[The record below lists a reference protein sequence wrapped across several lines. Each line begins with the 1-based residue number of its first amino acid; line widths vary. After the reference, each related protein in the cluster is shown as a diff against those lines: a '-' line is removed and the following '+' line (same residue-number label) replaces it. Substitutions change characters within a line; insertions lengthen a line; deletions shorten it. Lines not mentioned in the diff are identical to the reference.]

1 MIKEVIESKLRG
13 RGGAGFPTGVK
24 WRACHNA
31 DGDKKYIVCN
41 GSEGD
46 PEIGMHRSFL
56 ESDPHLVIE
65 GMLIAGYAIGAEEG
79 YIYLN
84 DRYLLALDRIECAI
98 KQAEKLGILG
108 KNIMGSSFS
117 FSLKVKQGGGS
128 YVCGEETALLNAL
141 QGSFGEPRPR
151 PPFPGGGALRKSHGD

>member
-1 MIKEVIESKLRG
+1 MGPEDVIKEVSASKLRG

-24 WRACHNA
+24 WQTCRQA
-31 DGDKKYIVCN
+31 DDDTKYIVCN

-65 GMLIAGYAIGAEEG
+65 GMVIAGYAVGAHEG

-84 DRYLLALDRIECAI
+84 DKYTVALDRLEQAI
-98 KQAEKLGILG
+98 AQAEKSGTLRQEYTGIRFFFCHQG
-108 KNIMGSSFS
+108 KTGRRR
-117 FSLKVKQGGGS
+117 LCV
-128 YVCGEETALLNAL
+128 
-141 QGSFGEPRPR
+141 R
-151 PPFPGGGALRKSHGD
+151 